1 MGSVQAAVPSVRRA
15 LPALAWFDWLVLA
28 VCSWLVAG
36 AYLDAWAHA
45 HVPRLVTVDC
55 AAFCRLADPVQNQI
69 EGWASGSPLIRWSG
83 KILIAGV
90 SP

>member
-28 VCSWLVAG
+28 VCSGLVAG
-36 AYLDAWAHA
+36 AYLDAWAHV

-55 AAFCRLADPVQNQI
+55 AAFLTA
-69 EGWASGSPLIRWSG
+69 WLIPSRIKSKG
-83 KILIAGV
+83 GRPGAPSSVGV
-90 SP
+90 AKS